1 MLSRE
6 QLTAK
11 ILATAGLKYTHSS
24 YNRKNN
30 HLYRLNIKDQE
41 LAVLSEFPVGV
52 LRYLFFSGNLFREQ
66 RGAFLENLRGSFQ
79 EARDWLVANDI
90 GESNF
95 TALVTEQHVKKLL
108 RRKNLDALVVW
119 KLLAEIILSEATS
132 ASAIEAPRKPRVK
145 KPTKAKPTTVR
156 KKTDEPASELPPFI
170 QTLYQDLYRDSY
182 GWQKDALAAWLNQK
196 GRGIIV
202 AATGTGKTFVGGSA
216 IEQRLEAGKTSV
228 VIAPT
233 QALVTQWRNELE
245 ERFRGKV
252 GSAQTQTDAPFSNGA
267 LIEVF
272 TNNLLGHES
281 EVMINRILTQFP
293 KTLLVADECHHLGS
307 EKLGQRI
314 LNRKWH
320 YALGLTAT
328 LERSDG
334 NIDAIKSG
342 IGAICFTYGIADG
355 IRDGSLAE
363 FDLVEYAIKLSPAAR
378 IEYDELDEK
387 YKRAIIRFRK
397 VHDPEWNLSGGQL
410 IAKANA
416 VNDPL
421 GGMLLGARKKR
432 LEFVASETGKIDALK
447 SLELHK
453 CRPRPR
459 ALLFAETREMTAA
472 ASSAAS
478 KGAFQVAAIDH
489 KKSAAER
496 DAVLRDF
503 SAGKIAGIAG
513 PKILDE
519 GINLPSAD
527 LGIILARTFS
537 GVQMVQRFGR
547 VLRRTQDKHRAT
559 IIVMYFKDTFE
570 DLSHRESETSDVW
583 SELRQAAR
591 NHLTVSGETL
601 QQILDR
607 LD

>member
-6 QLTAK
+6 QITAK
-11 ILATAGLKYTHSS
+11 ILATSGLNHTHSS

-30 HLYRLNIKDQE
+30 HLHRLNVTDRE
-41 LAVLSEFPVGV
+41 LAVLGEFPVGV

-66 RGAFLENLRGSFQ
+66 RGAFIENLRGSFE
-79 EARDWLVANDI
+79 EARDWLLANNI
-90 GESNF
+90 GENNF
-95 TALVTEQHVKKLL
+95 TSLLTEEEVKKVL
-108 RRKNLDALVVW
+108 RQNNLGALSFW
-119 KLLAEIILSEATS
+119 QALAEKILSNAMA
-132 ASAIEAPRKPRVK
+132 ASATDISRKTRAK
-145 KPTKAKPTTVR
+145 KSTKAKPTGIR
-156 KKTDEPASELPPFI
+156 KKAQEPTRELPPFF
-170 QTLYQDLYRDSY
+170 QTLLQDFYRDSY

-216 IEQRLEAGKTSV
+216 IEQRIKAGKTAV

-233 QALVTQWRNELE
+233 QALVTQWRSELE

-252 GSAQTQTDAPFSNGA
+252 GNAQTQTDAPFSGGA

-281 EVMINRILTQFP
+281 EVMINRILTQYP

-314 LNRKWH
+314 LKRKWK
-320 YALGLTAT
+320 YSLGLTAT

-342 IGAICFTYGIADG
+342 IGSICFTDGIADG
-355 IRDGSLAE
+355 IRDGSLAQ

-378 IEYDELDEK
+378 IKYDELDDI
-387 YKRAIIRFRK
+387 YKRAISRFRK
-397 VHDPEWNLSGGQL
+397 VHDPERKLTGGQL

-421 GGMLLGARKKR
+421 GGMLLGARNKR
-432 LEFVASETGKIDALK
+432 REFVASENGKIDALK

-453 CRPRPR
+453 CKPRPR
-459 ALLFAETREMTAA
+459 ALLFAETREMTEA

-478 KGAFQVAAIDH
+478 RGAFRVDGIDH
-489 KKSAAER
+489 KKSAEER
-496 DAVLRDF
+496 DAVLRAF

-537 GVQMVQRFGR
+537 SVQMVQRFGR

-559 IIVMYFKDTFE
+559 IIVMYFEDTFE

>member
-1 MLSRE
+1 M
-6 QLTAK
+6 A
-11 ILATAGLKYTHSS
+11 ILG
-24 YNRKNN
+24 
-30 HLYRLNIKDQE
+30 
-41 LAVLSEFPVGV
+41 EFPAGV
-52 LRYLFFSGNLFREQ
+52 LRFLFFSGNLFREQ
-66 RGAFLENLRGSFQ
+66 RGAFLESLKGSYK
-79 EARDWLVANDI
+79 EVRDWLITNNID
-90 GESNF
+90 ESTF
-95 TALVTEQHVKKLL
+95 TTIVTEENVKKLL
-108 RRKNLDALVVW
+108 KRNELDALLVW
-119 KLLAEIILSEATS
+119 QALARIILFKATV
-132 ASAIEAPRKPRVK
+132 AVPTAAPRKPHVHR
-145 KPTKAKPTTVR
+145 PAKARHVGSR
-156 KKTDEPASELPPFI
+156 KKAQEPITEAPPFL
-170 QTLYQDLYRDSY
+170 QNLAQDFSRDSY
-182 GWQKDALAAWLNQK
+182 RWQKDALAAWVAQK
-196 GRGIIV
+196 RRGIIV

-216 IEQRLEAGKTSV
+216 IEERINAGKTSV

-252 GSAQTQTDAPFSNGA
+252 GSAQAQTDTPFSSGA

-281 EVMINRILTQFP
+281 EVMITRILTKYP

-314 LNRKWH
+314 LKRKWK
-320 YALGLTAT
+320 YSLGLTAT

-342 IGAICFTYGIADG
+342 IGSICFTYGIADG
-355 IRDGSLAE
+355 IRDGSLAQ
-363 FDLVEYAIKLSPAAR
+363 FDLIEYAIQLSPAAR
-378 IEYDELDEK
+378 IEYDELDDK
-387 YKRAIIRFRK
+387 YKRAINKFRN
-397 VHDPEWNLSGGQL
+397 VHDPERKLTGGQL

-421 GGMLLGARKKR
+421 GGMLLGARNKR
-432 LEFVASETGKIDALK
+432 REFVASENGKIDALK

-453 CRPRPR
+453 CKPRPR
-459 ALLFAETREMTAA
+459 ALLFAETREMTEA

-478 KGAFQVAAIDH
+478 RGAFHVDGIDH
-489 KKSAAER
+489 KKSAEER
-496 DAVLRDF
+496 DAVLRAF

-537 GVQMVQRFGR
+537 SVQMVQRFGR

-559 IIVMYFKDTFE
+559 IIVMYFEDTFE

>member
-6 QLTAK
+6 QLTEK
-11 ILATAGLKYTHSS
+11 ILSTAGLKHAHSS

-30 HLYRLNIKDQE
+30 HLYRLNVTDQE

-79 EARDWLVANDI
+79 EARDWLVANKI

-95 TALVTEQHVKKLL
+95 FALVTDQEAKKLL
-108 RRKNLDALVVW
+108 RRKNLDALAVW
-119 KLLAEIILSEATS
+119 KLLAEIILTKVTAEKS
-132 ASAIEAPRKPRVK
+132 IKAPRKPRVK
-145 KPTKAKPTTVR
+145 KSTETKPQTRR
-156 KKTDEPASELPPFI
+156 KKIEEPASELPQFI
-170 QTLYQDLYRDSY
+170 QTLYQDFYRDSY

-216 IEQRLEAGKTSV
+216 IEQRLKAGKTSV

-314 LNRKWH
+314 LKRKWH

-328 LERSDG
+328 LERSNG

-363 FDLVEYAIKLSPAAR
+363 FDLVEYAIKLSPTAR

-387 YKRAIIRFRK
+387 YKRAITRFRK
-397 VHDPEWNLSGGQL
+397 VHDPERKLTGGQL

-421 GGMLLGARKKR
+421 GGMLLGARNKR
-432 LEFVASETGKIDALK
+432 REFVASETGKIDALK

-453 CRPRPR
+453 SQPRPR
-459 ALLFAETREMTAA
+459 ALLFAETMKMTEA

-478 KGAFQVAAIDH
+478 KGTFLIAAIDH
-489 KKSAAER
+489 KKSSADR
-496 DAVLRDF
+496 DAVLRAF

-537 GVQMVQRFGR
+537 SVQMVQRFGR

>member
-1 MLSRE
+1 MLDRQGLVTKVLS
-6 QLTAK
+6 AS
-11 ILATAGLKYTHSS
+11 GLKYTHSS
-24 YNRKNN
+24 YTRKNN
-30 HLYRLNIKDQE
+30 HLYRLNITDEE
-41 LAVLSEFPVGV
+41 LSVLGKFPVGV

-95 TALVTEQHVKKLL
+95 TALVNEQHVKKLL
-108 RRKNLDALVVW
+108 RRKNPDALVVW

-132 ASAIEAPRKPRVK
+132 ASAIEAPRKARLK
-145 KPTKAKPTTVR
+145 KPTKAKPPTSR
-156 KKTDEPASELPPFI
+156 KKLEESASELPQFI
-170 QTLYQDLYRDSY
+170 QTLYQDFYRDSY

-216 IEQRLEAGKTSV
+216 IEQRLTAGKTSV

-252 GSAQTQTDAPFSNGA
+252 GNAQTQTDAPFSSGA

-314 LNRKWH
+314 LNRKWL
-320 YALGLTAT
+320 YSLGLTAT

-363 FDLVEYAIKLSPAAR
+363 FDLVEYAIKLSPAAK

-387 YKRAIIRFRK
+387 YKRAITRFRN
-397 VHDPEWNLSGGQL
+397 VHDPERKLTGGQL

-421 GGMLLGARKKR
+421 GGMLLGARNKR
-432 LEFVASETGKIDALK
+432 REFVASEPGKIDALK
-447 SLELHK
+447 SLEFHK
-453 CRPRPR
+453 SQPRPR
-459 ALLFAETREMTAA
+459 ALLFAETREMTEA

-489 KKSAAER
+489 KKSSAER
-496 DAVLRDF
+496 EAVLRDF

-537 GVQMVQRFGR
+537 SVQMVQRFGR

-583 SELRQAAR
+583 SELRHAAR

-601 QQILDR
+601 RQILNR

>member
-1 MLSRE
+1 MGYKFNPFSR
-6 QLTAK
+6 
-11 ILATAGLKYTHSS
+11 
-24 YNRKNN
+24 
-30 HLYRLNIKDQE
+30 
-41 LAVLSEFPVGV
+41 
-52 LRYLFFSGNLFREQ
+52 
-66 RGAFLENLRGSFQ
+66 
-79 EARDWLVANDI
+79 
-90 GESNF
+90 
-95 TALVTEQHVKKLL
+95 
-108 RRKNLDALVVW
+108 NLDDVGNY
-119 KLLAEIILSEATS
+119 
-132 ASAIEAPRKPRVK
+132 
-145 KPTKAKPTTVR
+145 TT
-156 KKTDEPASELPPFI
+156 AMI
-170 QTLYQDLYRDSY
+170 
-182 GWQKDALAAWLNQK
+182 
-196 GRGIIV
+196 RGQISKMD
-202 AATGTGKTFVGGSA
+202 TGTVDIT
-216 IEQRLEAGKTSV
+216 
-228 VIAPT
+228 T
-233 QALVTQWRNELE
+233 QGVYVT
-245 ERFRGKV
+245 
-252 GSAQTQTDAPFSNGA
+252 T
-267 LIEVF
+267 
-272 TNNLLGHES
+272 
-281 EVMINRILTQFP
+281 
-293 KTLLVADECHHLGS
+293 
-307 EKLGQRI
+307 
-314 LNRKWH
+314 
-320 YALGLTAT
+320 GLTAT

-453 CRPRPR
+453 CQPRPR

-496 DAVLRDF
+496 DAALRAF

-537 GVQMVQRFGR
+537 SVQMVQRFGR
-547 VLRRTQDKHRAT
+547 VLRRTQGKHRAT

-570 DLSHRESETSDVW
+570 DLSHRESETSGVW

>member
-6 QLTAK
+6 LLTAK
-11 ILATAGLKYTHSS
+11 ILATSGLNHTHSS

-30 HLYRLNIKDQE
+30 HLYRINITDQE
-41 LAVLSEFPVGV
+41 LAALSEFPVGV
-52 LRYLFFSGNLFREQ
+52 LRFLFFSGNLFREQ
-66 RGAFLENLRGSFQ
+66 RGAFLENLRGSY
-79 EARDWLVANDI
+79 EEVRDWLIANSID
-90 GESNF
+90 ESFF
-95 TALVTEQHVKKLL
+95 TTFVINEDVKRLL
-108 RRKNLDALVVW
+108 QRKNTDALSVW
-119 KLLAEIILSEATS
+119 RIFAEVILFKATT
-132 ASAIEAPRKPRVK
+132 ASAVESPRKPRVK
-145 KPTKAKPTTVR
+145 KPTKAKPTASR
-156 KKTDEPASELPPFI
+156 KKAQEPISELPQFI
-170 QTLYQDLYRDSY
+170 QTLAQDFYRDSY

-216 IEQRLEAGKTSV
+216 IEQRIKAGKTAV

-233 QALVTQWRNELE
+233 QALVTQWRNELK

-252 GSAQTQTDAPFSNGA
+252 GSAQTQTDAPFAGGA

-281 EVMINRILTQFP
+281 EVMINRILTQYP

-314 LNRKWH
+314 LQKKWQ
-320 YALGLTAT
+320 YSLGLTAT

-334 NIDAIKSG
+334 NIDAIKGG
-342 IGAICFTYGIADG
+342 IGSICFTYGIADG

-378 IEYDELDEK
+378 IKYDELDDK
-387 YKRAIIRFRK
+387 YKRAITRFRN
-397 VHDPEWNLSGGQL
+397 VHDPERKLTGGQL

-421 GGMLLGARKKR
+421 GGMLLGARNKR
-432 LEFVASETGKIDALK
+432 REFVASENGKIDALK

-453 CRPRPR
+453 CKPQPR
-459 ALLFAETREMTAA
+459 ALLFAETREMTEA

-478 KGAFQVAAIDH
+478 RGAFHVDGIDH

-496 DAVLRDF
+496 EATLRAF

-537 GVQMVQRFGR
+537 SVQMVQRFGR

-559 IIVMYFKDTFE
+559 IIVMYFEDTFE

-601 QQILDR
+601 RQILDR

>member
-1 MLSRE
+1 MLDRQRLVVEILSRS
-6 QLTAK
+6 
-11 ILATAGLKYTHSS
+11 GLKHSHSS
-24 YNRKNN
+24 YDRKNN
-30 HLYRLNIKDQE
+30 HLYRLNVTDEE
-41 LAVLSEFPVGV
+41 LAVLSEFPAGV
-52 LRYLFFSGNLFREQ
+52 LRFLFFSGNLFREQ
-66 RGAFLENLRGSFQ
+66 RGAFLENLRGSYK
-79 EARDWLVANDI
+79 EVRDWLIANSID
-90 GESNF
+90 ESTF
-95 TALVTEQHVKKLL
+95 TSFVTEEDVKRLL
-108 RRKNLDALVVW
+108 QRKSIDALSVW
-119 KLLAEIILSEATS
+119 QVLAEIILFKTTA
-132 ASAIEAPRKPRVK
+132 ARAIEAPRKTRSK
-145 KPTKAKPTTVR
+145 KPTTAKPTGGR
-156 KKTDEPASELPPFI
+156 KKAKKPISEAPQFV
-170 QTLYQDLYRDSY
+170 QTLVQDFYRDAYS
-182 GWQKDALAAWLNQK
+182 WQKDALASWLNQK

-216 IEQRLEAGKTSV
+216 IEQRIEAGKTSV

-233 QALVTQWRNELE
+233 QALVTQWRQELE

-252 GSAQTQTDAPFSNGA
+252 GSVQTQTDTPFSGGA

-281 EVMINRILTQFP
+281 EVLINRILTQYP
-293 KTLLVADECHHLGS
+293 ETLLVADECHHLGS

-314 LNRKWH
+314 LKRKWK

-342 IGAICFTYGIADG
+342 IGSICFTYGIADG
-355 IRDGSLAE
+355 IRDGSLAQ

-378 IEYDELDEK
+378 IKYDELDDS
-387 YKRAIIRFRK
+387 YKRAISRFRK
-397 VHDPEWNLSGGQL
+397 VHDPEWKLSGGQL

-421 GGMLLGARKKR
+421 GGMLLGARNKR
-432 LEFVASETGKIDALK
+432 REFVASENGKIEALK

-453 CRPRPR
+453 CKPRPR
-459 ALLFAETREMTAA
+459 VLLFAETREMTEA
-472 ASSAAS
+472 ASSVAS
-478 KGAFQVAAIDH
+478 RGAFHVDGIDH
-489 KKSAAER
+489 KKLAAER
-496 DAVLRDF
+496 EATLRAF
-503 SAGKIAGIAG
+503 SAGQIAGIAG

-537 GVQMVQRFGR
+537 SVQMVQRFGR
-547 VLRRTQDKHRAT
+547 VLRRTQGKHRAT
-559 IIVMYFKDTFE
+559 IIVMYFEDTFE

>member
-11 ILATAGLKYTHSS
+11 ILATSGLKYTHSS
-24 YNRKNN
+24 YTRKNN
-30 HLYRLNIKDQE
+30 HLYRLNITDQE
-41 LAVLSEFPVGV
+41 LTVLSEFPVGV

-66 RGAFLENLRGSFQ
+66 RGAFLENLRGSY
-79 EARDWLVANDI
+79 EEVCEWLIANNI
-90 GESNF
+90 GERNF
-95 TALVTEQHVKKLL
+95 FPLVTDQDVKKLL
-108 RRKNLDALVVW
+108 RRKNLDALAVW
-119 KLLAEIILSEATS
+119 KLLAEIILSNATAEKS
-132 ASAIEAPRKPRVK
+132 TKAPRKPRAK

-156 KKTDEPASELPPFI
+156 KKTDEPISELPPFI
-170 QTLYQDLYRDSY
+170 QTLYQDFYRDSY

-216 IEQRLEAGKTSV
+216 IEQRLKAGKTSV

-252 GSAQTQTDAPFSNGA
+252 GSAQTQTDAPFANGA

-314 LNRKWH
+314 LKRKWH

-378 IEYDELDEK
+378 IEYDELDDK
-387 YKRAIIRFRK
+387 YRRAITRFRN
-397 VHDPEWNLSGGQL
+397 VHDPERKLTGGQL

-421 GGMLLGARKKR
+421 GGMLLGARNKR
-432 LEFVASETGKIDALK
+432 REFVASETGKIDALK

-453 CRPRPR
+453 SQPRPR
-459 ALLFAETREMTAA
+459 ALLFAETREMTEA
-472 ASSAAS
+472 ASSAAT
-478 KGAFQVAAIDH
+478 KGTFHIAAIDH

-496 DAVLRDF
+496 DAVLRAF

-537 GVQMVQRFGR
+537 SVQMVQRFGR

-601 QQILDR
+601 RQILDR

>member
-1 MLSRE
+1 MLDR
-6 QLTAK
+6 QGLVTK
-11 ILATAGLKYTHSS
+11 ILSASGLKRTHSS
-24 YNRKNN
+24 YNRKSN
-30 HLYRLNIKDQE
+30 HLYQINLTDQE
-41 LAVLSEFPVGV
+41 LVLLSEFPVGV
-52 LRYLFFSGNLFREQ
+52 LRFLFFSGNLFREQ
-66 RGAFLENLRGSFQ
+66 RGAFLEYLRGSYR
-79 EARDWLVANDI
+79 EVRNWLIANKID
-90 GESNF
+90 ESSF
-95 TALVTEQHVKKLL
+95 TAFVTEEDVKGLL
-108 RRKNLDALVVW
+108 QRKSIDALSVW
-119 KLLAEIILSEATS
+119 QVLAEIILFKATAAGS
-132 ASAIEAPRKPRVK
+132 IEAPRKPHVK
-145 KPTKAKPTTVR
+145 KSAEPKHAVSR
-156 KKTDEPASELPPFI
+156 KKLQKPIGTVPPFI
-170 QTLYQDLYRDSY
+170 QTSAQDFNRDSY
-182 GWQKDALAAWLNQK
+182 RWQKDALAAWINQK

-216 IEQRLEAGKTSV
+216 IERRINAGKTSV

-233 QALVTQWRNELE
+233 QALVTQWRNALE
-245 ERFRGKV
+245 ERFRGRV
-252 GSAQTQTDAPFSNGA
+252 GNAQAQTDAPFFGGA

-314 LNRKWH
+314 LRRKWQ
-320 YALGLTAT
+320 YSLGLTAT

-334 NIDAIKSG
+334 NIEAIKSG

-355 IRDGSLAE
+355 IRDGSLAQ
-363 FDLVEYAIKLSPAAR
+363 FDLVEYAIKLSPSAR
-378 IEYDELDEK
+378 SEYDELDDK
-387 YKRAIIRFRK
+387 YKRAITRFRN
-397 VHDPEWNLSGGQL
+397 VHDPERKLTGGQL

-416 VNDPL
+416 VNDRL
-421 GGMLLGARKKR
+421 GGMLLGARNKR
-432 LEFVASETGKIDALK
+432 REFVASETGKIDALK

-453 CRPRPR
+453 SHPRPR
-459 ALLFAETREMTAA
+459 TLLFAETREMTEA

-489 KKSAAER
+489 KKSSAER
-496 DAVLRDF
+496 EAVLRAF
-503 SAGKIAGIAG
+503 SSGKIAGIAG

-537 GVQMVQRFGR
+537 SVQMVQRFGR

-559 IIVMYFKDTFE
+559 IIVMYFEDTFE

-601 QQILDR
+601 RQILDR

>member
-156 KKTDEPASELPPFI
+156 KKIDEPISELPQFI
-170 QTLYQDLYRDSY
+170 QTLYQDFYRDSY
-182 GWQKDALAAWLNQK
+182 GWQKEALAAWLNQK

-216 IEQRLEAGKTSV
+216 IEQRLKAGKTSV

-314 LNRKWH
+314 LKRKWH

-378 IEYDELDEK
+378 IEYDELDDK
-387 YKRAIIRFRK
+387 YRRAITRFRN
-397 VHDPEWNLSGGQL
+397 VHDPERKLTGGQL

-421 GGMLLGARKKR
+421 GGMLLGARNKR
-432 LEFVASETGKIDALK
+432 REFVASEPGKIDALK

-453 CRPRPR
+453 CQPRPR

-478 KGAFQVAAIDH
+478 KGAFQVAPIDH
-489 KKSAAER
+489 KKSSAER
-496 DAVLRDF
+496 EAVLRDF
-503 SAGKIAGIAG
+503 SAGKILGIAG

-537 GVQMVQRFGR
+537 SVQMVQRFGR

-601 QQILDR
+601 RQILDR

>member
-1 MLSRE
+1 
-6 QLTAK
+6 
-11 ILATAGLKYTHSS
+11 
-24 YNRKNN
+24 
-30 HLYRLNIKDQE
+30 
-41 LAVLSEFPVGV
+41 
-52 LRYLFFSGNLFREQ
+52 
-66 RGAFLENLRGSFQ
+66 
-79 EARDWLVANDI
+79 
-90 GESNF
+90 
-95 TALVTEQHVKKLL
+95 
-108 RRKNLDALVVW
+108 
-119 KLLAEIILSEATS
+119 
-132 ASAIEAPRKPRVK
+132 
-145 KPTKAKPTTVR
+145 
-156 KKTDEPASELPPFI
+156 
-170 QTLYQDLYRDSY
+170 
-182 GWQKDALAAWLNQK
+182 
-196 GRGIIV
+196 
-202 AATGTGKTFVGGSA
+202 
-216 IEQRLEAGKTSV
+216 
-228 VIAPT
+228 
-233 QALVTQWRNELE
+233 VTQWRNELE

-252 GSAQTQTDAPFSNGA
+252 GNAQTQTDAPFSGGA

-281 EVMINRILTQFP
+281 EVMINRILTQYP

-314 LNRKWH
+314 LNRKWQ
-320 YALGLTAT
+320 YSLGLTAT

-355 IRDGSLAE
+355 IRDGSLAQ
-363 FDLVEYAIKLSPAAR
+363 FDLVEYAIKLLPAAR
-378 IEYDELDEK
+378 VEYDELDEK
-387 YKRAIIRFRK
+387 YKRAITRFRK
-397 VHDPEWNLSGGQL
+397 VHDPEWKLSGGQL

-421 GGMLLGARKKR
+421 GGMLLGARNKR
-432 LEFVASETGKIDALK
+432 REFVASNPGKIDALK
-447 SLELHK
+447 SLQLHK
-453 CRPRPR
+453 CQPRPR
-459 ALLFAETREMTAA
+459 ALLFAETREMTEAASAA
-472 ASSAAS
+472 AT
-478 KGAFQVAAIDH
+478 KGPFLIAAIDH

-496 DAVLRDF
+496 DAVLRAF
-503 SAGKIAGIAG
+503 STGKIAGIAG

-537 GVQMVQRFGR
+537 SVQMVQRFGR

-559 IIVMYFKDTFE
+559 IIVMYFEDTFE